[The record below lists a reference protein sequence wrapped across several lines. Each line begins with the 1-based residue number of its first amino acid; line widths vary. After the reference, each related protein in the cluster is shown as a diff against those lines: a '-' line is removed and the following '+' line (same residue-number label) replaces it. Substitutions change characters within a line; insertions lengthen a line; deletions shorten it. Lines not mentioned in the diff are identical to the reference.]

1 MWAKVCDSGTYTL
14 LDADKKPLWQIRGYV
29 PNSIL
34 PPYEKGFGDY
44 LELAVFADGRIDNWR
59 NNLDFSEFIAE
70 GKAPKP
76 VKTYKWH
83 RVEELVRDIMSKHL
97 SEEEKEKLREELRRM

>member
-1 MWAKVCDSGTYTL
+1 MWAKVRDSGTYTL
-14 LDADKKPLWQIRGYV
+14 LDADKKPIWQISGYV
-29 PNSIL
+29 PNHLL

-44 LELAVFADGRIDNWR
+44 IELAVKSDGTINDWR
-59 NNLDFSEFIAE
+59 ETLDFSDFITD
-70 GKAPKP
+70 GKSPEP